1 MEENNIPN
9 ELTYHEPIPLTEEER
24 KDPLYITS
32 YIVSAIFTPF
42 MVPFVAFLMIFIFT
56 YLSIMPL
63 SYKLS
68 ILALVYCFTIL
79 FPMLGIYI
87 FQKINGWGIKELGH
101 REKRFDVSHPH
112 PKVYER
118 HHIGRTNMYGA
129 VHYCQSQ
136 AEGKYS
142 CCKQRTDGRRTAVIQ
157 FPVSVQSRMVAGRL
171 HPTGWNAMY
180 GPHYRT
186 PTYINRGV
194 RRICPRIILWC
205 HRNFVYLKRYTNLV
219 NFKTMNFP
227 TNVKY
232 TNEHEWIR
240 LEGEEA
246 YVGITD
252 YAQTQLGDIVFVDVP
267 TEGETLE
274 KGETFGSIE
283 VVKTVSDLFLPVGGE
298 ILEVNP
304 ALEENPEL
312 VNKDPYGE
320 GWIIRIKPTDVSEA
334 EELLDAEAYKK
345 LINE

>member
-1 MEENNIPN
+1 
-9 ELTYHEPIPLTEEER
+9 
-24 KDPLYITS
+24 
-32 YIVSAIFTPF
+32 
-42 MVPFVAFLMIFIFT
+42 
-56 YLSIMPL
+56 
-63 SYKLS
+63 
-68 ILALVYCFTIL
+68 
-79 FPMLGIYI
+79 
-87 FQKINGWGIKELGH
+87 
-101 REKRFDVSHPH
+101 
-112 PKVYER
+112 
-118 HHIGRTNMYGA
+118 
-129 VHYCQSQ
+129 
-136 AEGKYS
+136 
-142 CCKQRTDGRRTAVIQ
+142 
-157 FPVSVQSRMVAGRL
+157 
-171 HPTGWNAMY
+171 
-180 GPHYRT
+180 
-186 PTYINRGV
+186 
-194 RRICPRIILWC
+194 
-205 HRNFVYLKRYTNLV
+205 
-219 NFKTMNFP
+219 MNFP

-298 ILEVNP
+298 ILEVNS